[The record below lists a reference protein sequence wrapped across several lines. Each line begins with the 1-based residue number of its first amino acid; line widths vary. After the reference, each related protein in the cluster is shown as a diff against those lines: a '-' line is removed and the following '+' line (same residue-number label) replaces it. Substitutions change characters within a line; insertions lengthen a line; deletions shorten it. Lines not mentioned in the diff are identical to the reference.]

1 MEKNKKKE
9 NIIYRWYLYLYVKN
23 TAQCACCDWKI
34 RIKSERKLTV
44 VHTYVKNTVG
54 SRLPYAWCDSK
65 R

>member
-1 MEKNKKKE
+1 MKEKKKKE
-9 NIIYRWYLYLYVKN
+9 NIIYRWYSYLYVN
-23 TAQCACCDWKI
+23 MAQCACCDWKR
-34 RIKSERKLTV
+34 RIISERKLTV